1 MKATRPTQIDY
12 ADVLEEAHAAAREAV
27 ASKGPEN
34 MMALNCGF
42 AWVTISGTDPLARW
56 CRAQRKRMAND
67 TYATRS
73 YFGDKHWHK
82 GWNFWN
88 PGNFSGQQVTH
99 KEAGAR
105 AFRGALAKYGI
116 VATVGSRLD

>member
-1 MKATRPTQIDY
+1 MLTTPDY
-12 ADVLEEAHAAAREAV
+12 AAILEEAHAAAHEAV
-27 ASKGPEN
+27 AAEGPEN
-34 MMALNCGF
+34 IYAANCGF
-42 AWVTISGTDPLARW
+42 AWVVISGNEPLARW

-67 TYATRS
+67 TYASRA

-88 PGNFSGQQVTH
+88 PGDFSGQQVSH

-105 AFRGALAKYGI
+105 AFRDALAKYGI